1 MGWVCSSPRT
11 GALLASL
18 PLRGEFGYKAP
29 GLRLCLESR
38 GRLYSFP
45 YLVVQPSR
53 GVVCDPFGT
62 GRSPSDT
69 SQGPDRAAS
78 FHPVRPG
85 RCRRT
90 DTSRDS
96 CLR

>member
-11 GALLASL
+11 GVPLASQ
-18 PLRGEFGYKAP
+18 PLLCEFGYKEP

-38 GRLYSFP
+38 GRLCSFP

-85 RCRRT
+85 RYRRT
-90 DTSRDS
+90 DT
-96 CLR
+96 

>member
-1 MGWVCSSPRT
+1 MGWACSSPRT
-11 GALLASL
+11 GVPLASL

-29 GLRLCLESR
+29 GLRLYLESR
-38 GRLYSFP
+38 GRLCSFP

-69 SQGPDRAAS
+69 SQGPNRAAF

>member
-1 MGWVCSSPRT
+1 MGWACSSLRAGVPR
-11 GALLASL
+11 ASQPL
-18 PLRGEFGYKAP
+18 PGEFGYKAP
-29 GLRLCLESR
+29 GLRLCLGSR
-38 GRLYSFP
+38 GRLCSFP

-53 GVVCDPFGT
+53 EVVCDPFGT

-69 SQGPDRAAS
+69 SQGPGRAAS
-78 FHPVRPG
+78 FHPVQPG

-96 CLR
+96 FLR

>member
-11 GALLASL
+11 GVPLASQ

-29 GLRLCLESR
+29 GLRLCLGSR

-45 YLVVQPSR
+45 YLVVQPNR

-62 GRSPSDT
+62 GRSPSDI
-69 SQGPDRAAS
+69 SQERGRVAS

-90 DTSRDS
+90 NTSQDS

>member
-11 GALLASL
+11 GVPLASP
-18 PLRGEFGYKAP
+18 PLRGEFGYKVP

-38 GRLYSFP
+38 GRLCSFP

-69 SQGPDRAAS
+69 SQGPGRAAF

>member
-11 GALLASL
+11 EVSLASL

-29 GLRLCLESR
+29 GLRLYLESR

-69 SQGPDRAAS
+69 SQGPGRAAS
-78 FHPVRPG
+78 FHPVRLG
-85 RCRRT
+85 RCRLT